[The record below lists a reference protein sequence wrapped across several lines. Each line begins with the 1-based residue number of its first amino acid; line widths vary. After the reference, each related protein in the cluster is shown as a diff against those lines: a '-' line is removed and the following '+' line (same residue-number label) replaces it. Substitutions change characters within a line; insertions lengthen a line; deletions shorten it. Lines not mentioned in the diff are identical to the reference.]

1 MALQL
6 GVDGLTPSSIQPR
19 RRFGG
24 GRVPSFEG
32 PVSRSLREEHLR
44 AHSHID
50 AEQRATMPLPEE
62 GQTISEIFKSGGP
75 WQFEGERARLEYG
88 HHVILRW
95 ALDTKALHDV
105 SSSIQSIPA
114 ERFDCE
120 AELAIVSDN
129 GIFW

>member
-1 MALQL
+1 MLA
-6 GVDGLTPSSIQPR
+6 PR
-19 RRFGG
+19 AR
-24 GRVPSFEG
+24 
-32 PVSRSLREEHLR
+32 LR

-50 AEQRATMPLPEE
+50 AEQRSSVPLAQKGQATGEFFE
-62 GQTISEIFKSGGP
+62 SGGT